1 MFIQSHIAGKML
13 RSTGELALLR
23 SLTWISI
30 GGISIGVA
38 LLIIVLSVFNGFF
51 NVVQS
56 VLTSWDPDLKIEQ
69 VQGRNFDAS
78 FALEKI
84 SSVEEIVQAS
94 PYIEGKALLAGPQQR
109 DKVVIVRGVDLQN
122 FFQLQAI
129 EDNVEAGNL
138 DVSVKQGRV
147 GLLMGRNLAY
157 DLGLHVNDEVALL
170 SAAGMKKRLTQF
182 AAPKAVSFEIRGI
195 FKMQEL
201 FEGSVVFTSLPY
213 ASRLFETK
221 GEVNAIDIKL
231 KNRAEAETL
240 KQEITALL
248 GPNFMVKSWYDIQ
261 KPVYDVMQ
269 LEKWASFVLLMI
281 IILVAVLNIIGSMS
295 MIVIQKRRDIAVL
308 RTLGLVASEIKT
320 IFLLQGLRIG
330 GIGALVGLVLGFSG
344 AWLQKTYKIVTLSDA
359 FIIDAY
365 PIEIIWTDVVLVV
378 LGAVVFCLLASLY
391 PSTKASKTAISD
403 ALVS

>member
-1 MFIQSHIAGKML
+1 MFIQSYIAGKML

-30 GGISIGVA
+30 GGISVGVA

-51 NVVQS
+51 SVVQS
-56 VLTSWDPDLKIEQ
+56 VLTSWDPDLKIEH
-69 VQGRNFDAS
+69 VQGSYFEPTQILAQIDS
-78 FALEKI
+78 IEQI
-84 SSVEEIVQAS
+84 EQAS
-94 PYIEGKALLAGPQQR
+94 PYIEGKALLAGPQQQ
-109 DKVVIVRGVDLQN
+109 DKVVIVRGVDLDN

-129 EDNVEAGNL
+129 EENVQAGNL
-138 DVSVKQGRV
+138 DVSVNGGRV
-147 GLLMGRNLAY
+147 GLLMGRNLAF
-157 DLGLHVNDEVALL
+157 DLGLHVNDEVGLL

-182 AAPKAVSFEIRGI
+182 AAPKAVPFEIRGI

-201 FEGSVVFTSLPY
+201 FEGSIVFTSLPY

-221 GEVNAIDIKL
+221 GQVNAIDLKL
-231 KNRAEAETL
+231 SQRDDAESL
-240 KQEITALL
+240 KSTIAQRI
-248 GPNFMVKSWYDIQ
+248 GPNYVVKSWYDIQ

-320 IFLLQGLRIG
+320 IFLIQGLRIG
-330 GIGALVGLVLGFSG
+330 GIGAGVGLVLGFTG

-365 PIEIIWTDVVLVV
+365 PIEILWTDVVLVV
-378 LGAVVFCLLASLY
+378 VGAIVFCLLASLY
-391 PSTKASKTAISD
+391 PSTKASKTTISE

>member
-13 RSTGELALLR
+13 RSTGELALLK

-51 NVVQS
+51 TVVQS
-56 VLTSWDPDLKIEQ
+56 VLSSWDPDLKIEHSKGQ
-69 VQGRNFDAS
+69 FFDAS
-78 FALEKI
+78 SVLEQI
-84 SSVEEIVQAS
+84 TTIDNIAQVS

-109 DKVVIVRGVDLQN
+109 DKVVLVRGVDLAN

-129 EDNVEAGNL
+129 EDNVKAGNL
-138 DVSVKQGRV
+138 DVSVNAGRV
-147 GLLMGRNLAY
+147 GLLMGQNLAF
-157 DLGLHVNDEVALL
+157 DLGLHVNDEVGLL

-182 AAPKAVSFEIRGI
+182 AAPKAVPFEIRGI

-201 FEGSVVFTSLPY
+201 FEGSIVFTSLPY

-221 GEVNAIDIKL
+221 GQVNAIDLKL
-231 KNRAEAETL
+231 ANRDDAEQL
-240 KQEITALL
+240 KQKVAALI
-248 GPNFMVKSWYDIQ
+248 GSEYVVRSWYDIQ

-281 IILVAVLNIIGSMS
+281 IVLVAVLNIIGSMS

-320 IFLLQGLRIG
+320 IFMLQGLRIG
-330 GIGALVGLVLGFSG
+330 GIGAGIGLVLGFSG
-344 AWLQKTYKIVTLSDA
+344 AWLQKTYKLVTLSDA

-365 PIEIIWTDVVLVV
+365 PIEILWTDVVLVV
-378 LGAVVFCLLASLY
+378 FGAILFCLLASLY
-391 PSTKASKTAISD
+391 PSTKAAKTAISE

>member
-13 RSTGELALLR
+13 RSTGELALLK

-51 NVVQS
+51 TVVQS
-56 VLTSWDPDLKIEQ
+56 VLSSWDPDLKIEHSKGQ
-69 VQGRNFDAS
+69 FFDAS
-78 FALEKI
+78 SVLEQLTTI
-84 SSVEEIVQAS
+84 DHIAQVS

-109 DKVVIVRGVDLQN
+109 DKVVLVRGVDLAN

-129 EDNVEAGNL
+129 EDNVKAGNL
-138 DVSVKQGRV
+138 DVSVNAGRV
-147 GLLMGRNLAY
+147 GLLMGQNLAF
-157 DLGLHVNDEVALL
+157 DLGLHVNDEVGLL

-182 AAPKAVSFEIRGI
+182 AAPKAVPFEIRGI

-201 FEGSVVFTSLPY
+201 FEGSIVFTSLPY

-221 GEVNAIDIKL
+221 GQVNAIDL
-231 KNRAEAETL
+231 KIANRDDAEQL
-240 KQEITALL
+240 KQKVAALI
-248 GPNFMVKSWYDIQ
+248 GSEYVVRSWYDIQ

-281 IILVAVLNIIGSMS
+281 IVLVAVLNIIGSMS

-320 IFLLQGLRIG
+320 IFMLQGLRIG
-330 GIGALVGLVLGFSG
+330 GIGAGIGLVLGFSG
-344 AWLQKTYKIVTLSDA
+344 AWLQKTYKLVTLSDA

-365 PIEIIWTDVVLVV
+365 PIEILWTDVVLVV
-378 LGAVVFCLLASLY
+378 FGAILFCLLASLY
-391 PSTKASKTAISD
+391 PSTKAAKTAISE

>member
-51 NVVQS
+51 KVVQS
-56 VLTSWDPDLKIEQ
+56 VLTSWDPDLKIERVDGSHFNPDQ
-69 VQGRNFDAS
+69 LLKD
-78 FALEKI
+78 I
-84 SSVEEIVQAS
+84 STIDDIVQSS

-109 DKVVIVRGVDLQN
+109 DKVVIVRGVDLAN

-129 EDNVEAGNL
+129 KDNVEAGNL
-138 DVSVKQGRV
+138 DVSVQQGRV
-147 GLLMGRNLAY
+147 GLLMGRNLAF
-157 DLGLHVNDEVALL
+157 DLGLRVNDEVGVL

-182 AAPKAVSFEIRGI
+182 AAPKAVPFEIRGI

-201 FEGSVVFTSLPY
+201 FEGSIVFTSLPY

-221 GEVNAIDIKL
+221 GGVNAVDLKL
-231 KNRAEAETL
+231 KQRENAENIKAE
-240 KQEITALL
+240 IAALV
-248 GPNFMVKSWYDIQ
+248 GPSYLVKSWYDIQ

-308 RTLGLVASEIKT
+308 RTLGLISSEIKT

-330 GIGALVGLVLGFSG
+330 GIGAGVGLVVGFVG

-365 PIEIIWTDVVLVV
+365 PIDILWTDVVLVV
-378 LGAVVFCLLASLY
+378 VGAILFCLLASLY
-391 PSTKASKTAISD
+391 PSTKAAKTPISE

>member
-51 NVVQS
+51 KVVQS
-56 VLTSWDPDLKIEQ
+56 VLTSWDPDLKIERVDGSHFNPDQ
-69 VQGRNFDAS
+69 LLKD
-78 FALEKI
+78 I
-84 SSVEEIVQAS
+84 STIDEIVQSS

-109 DKVVIVRGVDLQN
+109 DKVVIVRGVDLAN

-129 EDNVEAGNL
+129 KDNVEAGNL
-138 DVSVKQGRV
+138 DVSVQQGRV
-147 GLLMGRNLAY
+147 GLLMGRNLAF
-157 DLGLHVNDEVALL
+157 DLGLRVNDEVGVL

-182 AAPKAVSFEIRGI
+182 AAPKAVPFEIRGI

-201 FEGSVVFTSLPY
+201 FEGSIVFTSLPY

-221 GEVNAIDIKL
+221 GGVNAVDLKL
-231 KNRAEAETL
+231 KQRENAENIKAE
-240 KQEITALL
+240 IAALV
-248 GPNFMVKSWYDIQ
+248 GPSYLVKSWYDIQ

-308 RTLGLVASEIKT
+308 RTLGLISSEIKT

-330 GIGALVGLVLGFSG
+330 GIGAGVGLVVGFVG

-365 PIEIIWTDVVLVV
+365 PIDILWTDVVLVV
-378 LGAVVFCLLASLY
+378 VGAILFCLLASLY
-391 PSTKASKTAISD
+391 PSTKAAKTPISE

>member
-1 MFIQSHIAGKML
+1 MFIQSYIAGKML

-30 GGISIGVA
+30 GGISVGVA

-51 NVVQS
+51 SVVQS
-56 VLTSWDPDLKIEQ
+56 VLTSWDPDLKIEH
-69 VQGRNFDAS
+69 VQGSYFEPTQILAQIDS
-78 FALEKI
+78 IEQI
-84 SSVEEIVQAS
+84 EQAS
-94 PYIEGKALLAGPQQR
+94 PYIEGKALLAGPQQQ
-109 DKVVIVRGVDLQN
+109 DKVVIVRGVDLNN

-129 EDNVEAGNL
+129 EENVQAGNL
-138 DVSVKQGRV
+138 DVSVNGGRV
-147 GLLMGRNLAY
+147 GLLMGRNLAF
-157 DLGLHVNDEVALL
+157 DLGLHVNDEVGLL

-182 AAPKAVSFEIRGI
+182 AAPKAVPFEIRGI

-201 FEGSVVFTSLPY
+201 FEGSIVFTSLPY

-221 GEVNAIDIKL
+221 GQVNAIDLKL
-231 KNRAEAETL
+231 SQRDNAESL
-240 KQEITALL
+240 KSTIAQRI
-248 GPNFMVKSWYDIQ
+248 GPNYVVKSWYDIQ

-320 IFLLQGLRIG
+320 IFLIQGLRIG
-330 GIGALVGLVLGFSG
+330 GIGAGVGLVLGFTG

-365 PIEIIWTDVVLVV
+365 PIEILWTDVVLVV
-378 LGAVVFCLLASLY
+378 VGAIVFCLLASLY
-391 PSTKASKTAISD
+391 PSTKASKTTISE

>member
-1 MFIQSHIAGKML
+1 MFIQSYIAGKML

-30 GGISIGVA
+30 GGISVGVA

-51 NVVQS
+51 SVVQS
-56 VLTSWDPDLKIEQ
+56 VLTSWDPDLKIEH
-69 VQGRNFDAS
+69 VQGSYFEPTQILAQIDS
-78 FALEKI
+78 IEQI
-84 SSVEEIVQAS
+84 EQAS
-94 PYIEGKALLAGPQQR
+94 PYIEGKALLAGPQQQ
-109 DKVVIVRGVDLQN
+109 DKVVIVRGVDLNN

-129 EDNVEAGNL
+129 EENVQAGNL
-138 DVSVKQGRV
+138 DVSVNGGRV
-147 GLLMGRNLAY
+147 GLLMGRNLAF
-157 DLGLHVNDEVALL
+157 DLGLHVNDEVGLL

-182 AAPKAVSFEIRGI
+182 AAPKAVPFEIRGI

-201 FEGSVVFTSLPY
+201 FEGSIVFTSLPY

-221 GEVNAIDIKL
+221 GQVNAIDLKL
-231 KNRAEAETL
+231 SQRDDAESL
-240 KQEITALL
+240 KSTIAQRI
-248 GPNFMVKSWYDIQ
+248 GPNYVVKSWYDIQ

-320 IFLLQGLRIG
+320 IFLIQGLRIG
-330 GIGALVGLVLGFSG
+330 GIGAGVGLVLGFTG

-365 PIEIIWTDVVLVV
+365 PIEILWTDVVLVV
-378 LGAVVFCLLASLY
+378 VGAIVFCLLASLY
-391 PSTKASKTAISD
+391 PSTKASKTTISE